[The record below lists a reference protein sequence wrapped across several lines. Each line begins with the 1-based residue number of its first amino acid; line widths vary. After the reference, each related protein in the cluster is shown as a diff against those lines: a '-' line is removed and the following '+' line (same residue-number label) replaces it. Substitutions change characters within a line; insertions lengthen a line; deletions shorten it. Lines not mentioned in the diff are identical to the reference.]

1 VSSFDLP
8 GVLRRIRRSADLSQR
23 QLADRLQIAKS
34 SVGRAESGVAG
45 LDVRMLARAAV
56 LAGLRLALLDVKGAE
71 VGPMTAD
78 GARDR
83 GDRRY
88 PAHLDTRYGDE
99 DWWHGEHRYAREQ
112 PWYTFDRLRY
122 TRDYWRDRTG
132 TPDDH
137 QRAQPGDSPDERA
150 AARRL
155 AARRQAAEE
164 WQRRFEAGEFRQLDD
179 WFTCTCPAR
188 CEELDDFSGRP
199 VHADECRCRCDLG

>member
-34 SVGRAESGVAG
+34 SVGRAESGLAG

-56 LAGLRLALLDVKGAE
+56 LAGLRLALLDAE
-71 VGPMTAD
+71 GDEVRPMAAD

-83 GDRRY
+83 GNRRL

-99 DWWHGEHRYAREQ
+99 GWWYDVHRYGRER
-112 PWYTFDRLRY
+112 PWFTFDRDRAA
-122 TRDYWRDRTG
+122 RDADRHRDG

-137 QRAQPGDSPDERA
+137 HVPLPGDSPGERAEARRRAYWRRVADERQ
-150 AARRL
+150 RRL
-155 AARRQAAEE
+155 A
-164 WQRRFEAGEFRQLDD
+164 AGEFRQLGD

-199 VHADECRCRCDLG
+199 VHADECRCRCDIG